1 MTRGFVSILVSAFG
15 GPLSGTAAYVH
26 EGAVAPVR
34 VRIDEAHG
42 HEIVRGGE
50 DLAVLRVAR
59 GRLEAEI
66 GPARRITLEPEF
78 VELRVVGDM
87 HHHPIGWT
95 IPDRVGEAALGLGF
109 AFGPLPIL
117 VGVERRD
124 APPSD
129 QALPRVGGGSLAGC
143 GRRRLA
149 RREGAGSQ
157 AQRQKAYDA
166 RVRKGDLMRQG
177 GSGLPDRERLSPS
190 STFPRRRFGRWRFT

>member
-34 VRIDEAHG
+34 VRINEAHG
-42 HEIVRGGE
+42 HEIVRSGE

-59 GRLEAEI
+59 GRLEAEM

-87 HHHPIGWT
+87 HHYPIGWT
-95 IPDRVGEAALGLGF
+95 IPDRVGKAALGLGC
-109 AFGPLPIL
+109 AFRPLPIL
-117 VGVERRD
+117 VSVERRD

-149 RREGAGSQ
+149 RREGPGSQ
-157 AQRQKAYDA
+157 AKRQKACDA
-166 RVRKGDLMRQG
+166 RTRMGDLMRQG
-177 GSGLPDRERLSPS
+177 GLGLPGWEAPS
-190 STFPRRRFGRWRFT
+190 QASMFPRRRFGHGR